1 MPCKGCEE
9 RREWIEKNILKPAAE
24 RMPAWV
30 RQALQQVKAEQRGD
44 RKTHTEEDVTNS

>member
-30 RQALQQVKAEQRGD
+30 RQALQQVKAEQKSATKPPD
-44 RKTHTEEDVTNS
+44 EDVTIS